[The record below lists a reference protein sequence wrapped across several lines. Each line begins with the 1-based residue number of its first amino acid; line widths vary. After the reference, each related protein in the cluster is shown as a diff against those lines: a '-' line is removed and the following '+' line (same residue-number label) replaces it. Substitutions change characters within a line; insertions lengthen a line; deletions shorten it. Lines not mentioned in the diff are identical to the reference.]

1 MPGDPLFLHIGLQ
14 KTGTSYLQSIFWQ
27 SQDSLRAQG
36 LDMVPGSKRD
46 TFWLM
51 LRVRGRYNPEF
62 DPPAV
67 ARALDRL
74 PAALARA
81 VSGRALVSEE
91 SLAPADQ
98 AQIQELMDACA
109 GREVHVVVTVRD
121 LARQIPSAWQQ
132 TLQGGG
138 ADSFPAYLDRLRKN
152 EGKPNGRLWR
162 NKDVVG
168 VLERW
173 REFVPPERIH
183 VVTVPPSGSDPEL
196 LLKRFC
202 SVIGVDEG
210 LLDREVAKSNS
221 ALRHVHAEVLR
232 RVNAN
237 LDRSHRR
244 RDVYGDIG
252 KRYFAVRVL
261 GDADGGGE
269 KVKLPRSLEPWCT
282 EVSQRFVDHIAGG
295 GYDVVGDLDD
305 LLPTGSA
312 FADRM
317 QEPTA
322 DEVADAASAALATV
336 LTGQMDKLRNR
347 RATAQAAPARASLP
361 RRAARRAR
369 RLIQR
374 R

>member
-27 SQDSLRAQG
+27 SQDALREQG
-36 LDMVPGSKRD
+36 LDMVPRSKRD

-51 LRVRGRYNPEF
+51 LRVRGRYNAEF

-67 ARALDRL
+67 AAALDRL

-81 VSGRALVSEE
+81 TSGRALISEE
-91 SLAPADQ
+91 SLAPADRG
-98 AQIQELMDACA
+98 QIRELLEACA

-138 ADSFPAYLDRLRKN
+138 SETFPDYLDRLRAN

-162 NKDVVG
+162 NKDVAA

-196 LLKRFC
+196 LLERFC
-202 SVIGVDEG
+202 SVLGVDAAK
-210 LLDREVAKSNS
+210 LDREVAKSNS

-252 KRYFAVRVL
+252 KRYLAVRVL
-261 GDADGGGE
+261 GDGGGE
-269 KVKLPRSLEPWCT
+269 KVKMPRSLEPWCT
-282 EVSQRFVDHIAGG
+282 AVSRRYVDHIAEG
-295 GYDVVGDLDD
+295 GYDVVGDLAD

-312 FADRM
+312 FADRSP
-317 QEPTA
+317 EPSG

-336 LTGQMDKLRNR
+336 LTGQMDRLRSR
-347 RATAQAAPARASLP
+347 RAAAQAAPARASLP

-369 RLIQR
+369 RLLQR
-374 R
+374 S

>member
-138 ADSFPAYLDRLRKN
+138 ADSFPVYLDRLRKN

>member
-27 SQDSLRAQG
+27 SQDSLREQG
-36 LDMVPGSKRD
+36 LDMVPGTKRD

-51 LRVRGRYNPEF
+51 LRVRGRYNAEF

-91 SLAPADQ
+91 SLAPADH

-202 SVIGVDEG
+202 GVIGVDEA

-282 EVSQRFVDHIAGG
+282 EVSQRFVDHIAEG

-312 FADRM
+312 FTDRL

-347 RATAQAAPARASLP
+347 RANAQAAPARASLP

-369 RLIQR
+369 RLLQR